1 MSGPAAHHQPLKGSR
16 WWQFFAVASLLASG
30 LGVSQSGMA
39 QVSAL
44 QNVTTRSSSGQFIAL
59 AKPYLRSSRAAL
71 AAVATEDTGYLRLD
85 PTVLTISAERIRQA
99 VLRELQAPG
108 EWKGKIYLRLRPA
121 ETTADR
127 VVVSA
132 ERFKDGWQ
140 YAVDIPEVV
149 ESWRYVQALTHCLL
163 LELANRTAN
172 QRSSEIPSW
181 LVDSLAARLLAT
193 SEAQILLSAP
203 GYSRNTSTLT
213 TRLVDA
219 KRDDPLKEAHKALA
233 KRPALTYQQLSWP
246 APDLSAADAQHY
258 RYSALFFLDQLLRLK
273 DGRHRLVLFLSDL
286 PNFYNWQMAFLKAF
300 DSYFKRPLD
309 IEKWWALQTVHF
321 SGREQGEIWPLS
333 ESLAQL
339 EEVLAPAVDIYATS
353 NSLPT
358 QSRVTLQTIV
368 REWKPGDRSA
378 ALERKI
384 VELEMLRI
392 RFAPELVPMLDNY
405 HRALRYFLVEE
416 DRIHA
421 PRPHQEEAAR
431 KRLVIDT
438 VRQLDQ
444 LDALRRTL
452 KPAQPG

>member
-1 MSGPAAHHQPLKGSR
+1 
-16 WWQFFAVASLLASG
+16 
-30 LGVSQSGMA
+30 MA

-44 QNVTTRSSSGQFIAL
+44 QNITVRSSSGQFIAL

-71 AAVATEDTGYLRLD
+71 AVAATENSGCLRLD
-85 PTVLTISAERIRQA
+85 PTVLTVSAERIRQTI
-99 VLRELQAPG
+99 LRELQASG
-108 EWKGKIYLRLRPA
+108 DWKGKIYLRLRPA
-121 ETTADR
+121 ETASDR
-127 VVVSA
+127 VVVNS

-140 YAVDIPEVV
+140 YAVDVPEVV

-163 LELANRTAN
+163 LEIANRNAGE
-172 QRSSEIPSW
+172 RSSEIPSW

-203 GYSRNTSTLT
+203 GYSRNSSTLT
-213 TRLVDA
+213 TRLVDS
-219 KRDDPLKEAHKALA
+219 KRDNPLKEAHEALA
-233 KRPALTYQQLSWP
+233 KRPALTYQELSWP
-246 APDLSAADAQHY
+246 DANLSAADAQHY
-258 RYSALFFLDQLLRLK
+258 RYSALVFLDQLLRLK
-273 DGRHRLVLFLSDL
+273 DGRQRLVLFLSNL
-286 PNFYNWQMAFLKAF
+286 SNFFNWQMAFLKAF
-300 DSYFKRPLD
+300 DPYFKRPLD

-333 ESLAQL
+333 ESLVQL
-339 EEVLAPAVDIYATS
+339 EEALATVVDIHSVS

-368 REWKPGDRSA
+368 REWKPGDRSS
-378 ALERKI
+378 ALERKL

-405 HRALRYFLVEE
+405 HRTLRYFLVEE
-416 DRIHA
+416 NRIHA

-431 KRLVIDT
+431 KRLMIDT

-444 LDALRRTL
+444 LDALRHTL
-452 KPAQPG
+452 KPPQPG